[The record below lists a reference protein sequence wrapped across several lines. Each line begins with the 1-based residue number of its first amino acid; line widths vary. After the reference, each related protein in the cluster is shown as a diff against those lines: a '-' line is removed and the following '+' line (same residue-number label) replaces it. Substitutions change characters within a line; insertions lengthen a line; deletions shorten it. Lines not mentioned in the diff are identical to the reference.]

1 MRGILDAKTKQKNK
15 NSTLFWS
22 DIYKIWYFILLI
34 FQIKKKKKIRSQRTN
49 KEIIKLKKKG

>member
-34 FQIKKKKKIRSQRTN
+34 FQIKKKKIRSQRTN

>member
-34 FQIKKKKKIRSQRTN
+34 FQIKKKKKRLEV
-49 KEIIKLKKKG
+49 KEPTRKL